1 MKIKKIL
8 IANRGEIALRIIR
21 TCQKLNIQTVCIYS
35 KADMFSSFVKAS
47 HESYYIG
54 ESNSTD
60 SYLHISKIIEL
71 AKTSQVDAI
80 HPGYGFLSENSEF
93 AKRVVE
99 EGFLFIGP
107 SPEIISLMGDKVAS
121 RETVRNLS
129 LPIVPGYSSSN
140 QDINHLLKEAKK
152 IGFPV
157 MIKASAGGGG
167 KGMRKVLDESE
178 FTPALESAKREAK
191 NFFGSDE
198 VFLEKFVTNPRH
210 IEIQIM
216 GDTHGNVFSLLERDC
231 TVQRRHQKIIEECP
245 APNLNSELRKKISEV
260 AIKISKSIG
269 YVGAGTVEFIL
280 SDTNEFYF
288 MEMNTRLQVEHPVT
302 EEVTGLDLVEL
313 QIRVAQ
319 GESLDLKIEEPKT
332 HSIELRVYTED
343 PENNFLP
350 SVGKIHFLKY
360 PDSIRIENGVEIGSE
375 VSIYYDPMIS
385 KFISKGKDRK
395 EAIEKLIQAIESSVV
410 FGLVTNLGYLKKIL
424 ENPIFQSGKFS
435 THFLEE
441 NFSKYQA
448 DRNQTKALAYIYI
461 FDKIKFIS
469 SGIHNALL
477 NKIDLSIDSI
487 LELKNHQEIFSFQN
501 IEFKILLTQKVDSK
515 YTFKI
520 NSELIEI
527 EFDLNKVQFINGAF
541 VFENKIYYF
550 KYGKTHFLFADSIVY
565 SSEKILLETSI
576 QEKTNSY
583 KSPMPGKL
591 TKLFVKENEAIKKGD
606 ILFIVEAMKMENP
619 VKAIS
624 DSVINKIHF
633 KEGDLIKQDEVIL
646 EV

>member
-21 TCQKLNIQTVCIYS
+21 TCKKLNIQTVCIYS
-35 KADMFSSFVKAS
+35 KADTFSSFVNYAN
-47 HESYYIG
+47 ESFYIG

-60 SYLHISKIIEL
+60 SYLNISKIIKI
-71 AKTSQVDAI
+71 AKSSKVDAI

-93 AKRVVE
+93 AKRVIN
-99 EGFLFIGP
+99 EGIIFIGP
-107 SPEIISLMGDKVAS
+107 SSDIIALMGDKVAS

-129 LPIVPGYSSSN
+129 LPIVPGYSSTN
-140 QDINHLLKEAKK
+140 QDLNHLLNEAKK

-167 KGMRKVLDESE
+167 KGMRKVLEESE
-178 FTPALESAKREAK
+178 FISSLESAKRESK
-191 NFFGSDE
+191 NFFGSED
-198 VFLEKFVTNPRH
+198 VFLEKFITNPRH

-216 GDTHGNVFSLLERDC
+216 GDQHGNVFSLLERDC

-245 APNLNSELRKKISEV
+245 APNLDSELRNKIADV
-260 AIKISKSIG
+260 AVKISKSIG

-313 QIRVAQ
+313 QILAAQ
-319 GESLDLKIEEPKT
+319 GEILDLKIEEPKT
-332 HSIELRVYTED
+332 HSIELRIYTED

-360 PDSIRIENGVEIGSE
+360 PEDIRVENGIEIGSE

-385 KFISKGKDRK
+385 KFISKGKDRE
-395 EAIEKLIQAIESSVV
+395 EAIQKLIKAIESSVV
-410 FGLVTNLGYLKKIL
+410 FGLVTNLTYLKKIL
-424 ENPIFQSGKFS
+424 ENPIFKSGKYS
-435 THFLEE
+435 TNFLEE
-441 NFSKYQA
+441 NFSEYKT
-448 DRNQTKALAYIYI
+448 DKNIHKALAYVYI
-461 FDKIKFIS
+461 FDKINFNS
-469 SGIHNALL
+469 SNIHDALL
-477 NKIDLSIDSI
+477 NKIYLNLDYDS
-487 LELKNHQEIFSFQN
+487 EFKNHQEIFNFYN
-501 IEFKILLTQKVDSK
+501 TEFKIIMIQKIDSK

-520 NSELIEI
+520 DSELIEL
-527 EFDLNKVQFINGAF
+527 EFDIDKVESIKGAL
-541 VFENKIYYF
+541 VLDKTTYYYR
-550 KYGKTHFLFADSIVY
+550 YGKSHFLFFDSNTYLI
-565 SSEKILLETSI
+565 EKIFLETNI

-591 TKLFVKENEAIKKGD
+591 TKLLVKENESIKKGQ

-619 VKAIS
+619 VKASS
-624 DSVINKIHF
+624 DCIIKMIHF